1 MIKTGLLRNETGQPF
16 VSCFRI
22 QDTVGI
28 SGVYGV
34 VFVPSHSFFL
44 PVNEIRSF
52 RPAAHVIES
61 EPQAS

>member
-1 MIKTGLLRNETGQPF
+1 MVKTGLLRNETGHSF

-28 SGVYGV
+28 GGVYGV
-34 VFVPSHSFFL
+34 VFVPSHSFL
-44 PVNEIRSF
+44 LLVNEIRSF
-52 RPAAHVIES
+52 RPTAHIIES